1 MSTPA
6 AHGGNAPPPMP
17 AKAAETPAAA
27 IPPPE
32 ANPTSPVLEAP
43 LPVPAGPL
51 RASDGL
57 DELRRYWR
65 LGQWL
70 AMTEGDTTELGT
82 YRGAMRLVYASELN
96 LPPALT
102 ARLIHVQ
109 RDGRVTLG
117 AELLRAVAAQ
127 HGIYCRRTDST
138 DTECTCVL
146 VDQDGAELGRSTY
159 TIAQAERAGLLAK
172 TNWRQY
178 PEDMLW
184 ARASA
189 RAIKDHLPGGGLGLE
204 PAEGYVPTAAEAPP
218 ELRDADL
225 DYHGDHDPDE
235 DEDIPF

>member
-1 MSTPA
+1 VVSRR
-6 AHGGNAPPPMP
+6 G
-17 AKAAETPAAA
+17 
-27 IPPPE
+27 
-32 ANPTSPVLEAP
+32 
-43 LPVPAGPL
+43 
-51 RASDGL
+51 DGL

-70 AMTEGDTTELGT
+70 AMTEGDTTEMGT

-127 HGIYCRRTDST
+127 HGYHTRRTDST
-138 DTECTCVL
+138 DTECTAVL
-146 VDQDGAELGRSTY
+146 VDSDGAELGRSTY

-172 TNWRQY
+172 SNWKQH

-189 RAIKDHLPGGGLGLE
+189 RVIKDYLPGVGLGLE
-204 PAEGYVPTAAEAPP
+204 TTEGYAPAAAG
-218 ELRDADL
+218 LRDADL
-225 DYHGDHDPDE
+225 EYHGEVDPAAE